1 MRVIY
6 NLLLL
11 LLLPV
16 FLVVSAVRAKR
27 QTGSADLTR
36 ERLGFVTPAP
46 AGSVLWVHASSV
58 GEMQAAVPLVKA
70 LLAEYPDA
78 HIVVT
83 SFTASGVRRA
93 RAAFGESVQVCALPF
108 DLPSFNQRFLNR
120 VRPLAMIVLET
131 ELWPNLYR
139 QAQERNIPVLLVS
152 ARMTDRSLQRYRWL
166 GRLVSD
172 ALRAVVYV
180 GAQSERDGE
189 RFHAVGVNRN
199 AIHVVGNLKFDIPES
214 AEIREQG
221 QALRGLLFAS
231 APVLVAASTRVG
243 EDETVLAAFAR
254 VRTAHSDARLV
265 IVPRHPERG
274 STVCTMARDAGWNV
288 AMRSA
293 EPAPVDVDVYVID
306 TIGELNAFYAAA
318 DACFVGGSLVPVG
331 GHNLLE
337 PASLGIATVTGPL
350 HQNAPDIFRD
360 MRESEAV
367 IVVRD
372 AESLGRAWNELLN
385 DPVERDELGQ
395 AAQEIVER
403 NRGTLAHVLQDI
415 EGFLAGAKQS
425 RNMDDY

>member
-1 MRVIY
+1 MRALY
-6 NLLLL
+6 NVLLV

-16 FLVVSAVRAKR
+16 FLLVSAVRAKR
-27 QTGSADLTR
+27 QTGSADSTR
-36 ERLGFVTPAP
+36 ERLGFVEPMP
-46 AGSVLWVHASSV
+46 SGKVLWVHASSV

-78 HIVVT
+78 HVVVS
-83 SFTASGVRRA
+83 SFTASGMRRA
-93 RAAFGESVQVCALPF
+93 RAAFGETVPVCALPF
-108 DLPSFNQRFLNR
+108 DLPAFNHRFLDR

-139 QAQERNIPVLLVS
+139 QARERNIPVLLVS
-152 ARMTDRSLQRYRWL
+152 ARMTDRSLRRYRWL
-166 GRLVSD
+166 GKLVSD
-172 ALRAVVYV
+172 ALSAAVYV
-180 GAQSERDGE
+180 GAQSGKDAA
-189 RFHAVGVNRN
+189 RFLSVGVDQT
-199 AIHVVGNLKFDIPES
+199 ALHVVGNLKFDIPES

-221 QALRGLLFAS
+221 QALRGLLFGS

-243 EDETVLAAFAR
+243 EDEPVLAAFAY
-254 VRTAHSDARLV
+254 VRSVHPDARLV

-274 STVCTMARDAGWNV
+274 GYIAGLARDAGWNV
-288 AMRSA
+288 AMRTADSA
-293 EPAPVDVDVYVID
+293 PTEMDVYVID

-360 MRESEAV
+360 MRDSRAIV
-367 IVVRD
+367 VVRD
-372 AESLGRAWNELLN
+372 ADSLGRAWCELLE

-395 AAQEIVER
+395 AAQQIVER
-403 NRGTLAHVLQDI
+403 NRGTLAQVMRDI
-415 EGFLAGAKQS
+415 EPFLMVK
-425 RNMDDY
+425 